1 MYNYKTPNADKRGG
15 DANAG
20 MWKKACTER
29 LIYAVFSR
37 RIQAGTL
44 HRLNNCNKN
53 MKN

>member
-1 MYNYKTPNADKRGG
+1 MQTKRGG

-20 MWKKACTER
+20 MWKKTCTER